1 MVDVLSVPKDQSEK
15 LRSII
20 SKFHAETSSVVAQ
33 KLLDD
38 WESSVKRIS
47 MVMPRDYAKVLNVID
62 KAEREGRSAEQAIM
76 EVLNG

>member
-38 WESSVKRIS
+38 WESAVKRIS